1 MDPITHGF
9 TGALLSRAFSPR
21 HKNILLILII
31 ASLLPDIDYITRFLG
46 ADIFLRYHRGITH
59 GIGAMVLTP
68 LVIGTVARSLTG
80 EGFLYYTGAGFLG
93 YSLHLLMDLTTQ
105 YPIRILS
112 PLDWYGYSLDLAFIV
127 DPYVSGAVL
136 LGLLLSMRKKAK
148 RRLIVA
154 VVLLFLIVY
163 MGVRFYLK
171 NQAEA
176 YLRTQLDEYHY
187 RLCPLPNDFLRW
199 WFVVKSGNTYKVGFV
214 DLFTRSVCIKKEF
227 TYSEARPEIKET
239 KTLRTVRNF
248 LYFAK
253 APYAEFVKK
262 GGGAL
267 VKWYELSY
275 YFLPGEHFVA
285 IIEFDRLGRVTREE
299 FRF

>member
-1 MDPITHGF
+1 MDPVTHGF
-9 TGALLSRAFSPR
+9 TGALLSRAFSPKTK
-21 HKNILLILII
+21 HILLVLVI

-46 ADIFLRYHRGITH
+46 TDIFLRYHRGITH
-59 GIGAMVLTP
+59 GIAAMVLAP
-68 LVIGTVARSLTG
+68 LSVGIVARSITG
-80 EGFLYYTGAGFLG
+80 YGFLYYTAVSFLG
-93 YSLHLLMDLTTQ
+93 YGLHLLMDLTTQ

-112 PLDWYGYSLDLAFIV
+112 PLDWYGYSLDLAFII

-136 LGLLLSMRKKAK
+136 LGVVLSMRRRAR
-148 RRLIVA
+148 RRLVVA
-154 VVLLFLIVY
+154 VVISFLIIY
-163 MGVRFYLK
+163 MGGRFYLK
-171 NQAEA
+171 NRAEA

-199 WFVVKSGNTYKVGFV
+199 WFVVNSGNTYKVGFV
-214 DLFTRSVCIKKEF
+214 DLFTRSVCIKKVF
-227 TYSEARPEIKET
+227 IYSEEQPEIKET

-253 APYAEFVKK
+253 APYAEFIKK
-262 GGGAL
+262 DEGAL

-285 IIEFDRLGRVTREE
+285 TVEFDRLGRVTKEE